1 MIEEGNKRCSIGAE
15 RQFLVIDDLR
25 GHRYLRHTIDV
36 LLNHPFRDD
45 LLALHAAVLVRGSQI
60 LSVGFNKPTKPKI
73 VRDIGAHPN
82 LTLHAEVDAINLC
95 KRRDLGGCKIFVAR
109 VLKDGKRLAIS
120 CPCYLC
126 QRVLSEHGIQR
137 AIFTTYF
144 PQLGE
149 LKIKAPFIKYSS
161 FREHQ
166 EAA

>member
-1 MIEEGNKRCSIGAE
+1 MNS
-15 RQFLVIDDLR
+15 FNFIDDLR
-25 GHRYLRHTIDV
+25 GHRYLRHTVPI
-36 LLNHPFRDD
+36 LLNHPYQDD

-60 LSVGFNKPTKPKI
+60 LSIGFNKPTKPKI

-95 KRRDLGGCKIFVAR
+95 KRRDLSGSKIYVAR
-109 VLKDGKRLAIS
+109 LLKDKKRLAIS
-120 CPCYLC
+120 CPCHLC
-126 QRVLSEHGIQR
+126 QRVLSEHQIHR

-149 LKIKAPFIKYSS
+149 LKIKAPFIRYDS
-161 FREHQ
+161 FREHV